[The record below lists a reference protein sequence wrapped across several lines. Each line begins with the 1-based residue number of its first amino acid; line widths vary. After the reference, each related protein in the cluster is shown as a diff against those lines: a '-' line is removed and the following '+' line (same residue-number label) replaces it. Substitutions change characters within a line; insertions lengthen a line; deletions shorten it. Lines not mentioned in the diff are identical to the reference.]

1 MNLDI
6 DIENKKQKIANFIR
20 FIYYFL
26 LQKKNNNYK
35 IKMLKTNPC

>member
-26 LQKKNNNYK
+26 LQKKTTT
-35 IKMLKTNPC
+35 IK